1 MDSVNHTEGWGG
13 GDDPATSSP
22 APAEGRIKVCP
33 LCNALNRSSNRDCSN
48 CGWHST
54 FRRNA
59 AGGFL
64 AWLWLRS
71 KVFLMYW

>member
-1 MDSVNHTEGWGG
+1 MDIVNYTDGSGG
-13 GDDPATSSP
+13 CDDPPSGPMMS
-22 APAEGRIKVCP
+22 EVRRIKVCP
-33 LCNALNRSSNRDCSN
+33 LCDALNQSASRDCSN
-48 CGWHST
+48 CGWHSA